1 MTLQTFNRSQVSP
14 ATAPYHHHA
23 PHLKAGL
30 GAQTMLS
37 PPKQGKIIKLR
48 TVNSFPHP
56 LWPLLWTLR
65 LPSPQ
70 KPQEAPGLQ
79 GLRAECP
86 CIPRPLLSPWEEEGR
101 RLGLVE
107 QPQGKAFP
115 TILPPQPLSPS
126 PLPMVTQ
133 G

>member
-1 MTLQTFNRSQVSP
+1 MTLQTLNRSQVSSHRP
-14 ATAPYHHHA
+14 LPHHA
-23 PHLKAGL
+23 PHLEAGL

-48 TVNSFPHP
+48 TVNSFCHR
-56 LWPLLWTLR
+56 LWPLLRTLR

-79 GLRAECP
+79 GLRADCP
-86 CIPRPLLSPWEEEGR
+86 CIPRPQLSPWEEERR

-115 TILPPQPLSPS
+115 TILPPQSPS
-126 PLPMVTQ
+126 PGPLPMVAQ

>member
-1 MTLQTFNRSQVSP
+1 
-14 ATAPYHHHA
+14 
-23 PHLKAGL
+23 
-30 GAQTMLS
+30 MLS
-37 PPKQGKIIKLR
+37 RPKQGKIIKLR
-48 TVNSFPHP
+48 TVNSCPHR
-56 LWPLLWTLR
+56 LWPLLRTVR

-86 CIPRPLLSPWEEEGR
+86 CIPRPLLSPWEEGR

-115 TILPPQPLSPS
+115 TILPPQSLSPS
-126 PLPMVTQ
+126 SLPMVAQ